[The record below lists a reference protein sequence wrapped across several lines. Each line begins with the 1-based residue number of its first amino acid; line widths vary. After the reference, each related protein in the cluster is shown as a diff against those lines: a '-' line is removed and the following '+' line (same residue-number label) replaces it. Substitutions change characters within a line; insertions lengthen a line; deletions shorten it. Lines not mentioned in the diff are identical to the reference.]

1 MSGWS
6 ADGIQFYTKVRD
18 TWRALSQ
25 DPGNTTWR
33 MLEEE
38 WATYEDKTNFGHSSR
53 RKKNE
58 EPNPEDDIFYDGGV
72 HYQEH
77 QLWEQFVLLDGD
89 EDFMNERSDKRT
101 RVGDM
106 TSVTSDREDD
116 DESDISS
123 GLEDDEGGRGGS
135 LDFRTV
141 PV

>member
-18 TWRALSQ
+18 NWRALSQ
-25 DPGNTTWR
+25 DLGNTTWR

-58 EPNPEDDIFYDGGV
+58 EPDPEDDIFYDGGV

-106 TSVTSDREDD
+106 TSDREDD

>member
-1 MSGWS
+1 
-6 ADGIQFYTKVRD
+6 
-18 TWRALSQ
+18 
-25 DPGNTTWR
+25 

-58 EPNPEDDIFYDGGV
+58 EPDPEDDIFYDGGV
-72 HYQEH
+72 HYQEN

-106 TSVTSDREDD
+106 MSDREDD
-116 DESDISS
+116 DESDISL

-135 LDFRTV
+135 LDIGTV